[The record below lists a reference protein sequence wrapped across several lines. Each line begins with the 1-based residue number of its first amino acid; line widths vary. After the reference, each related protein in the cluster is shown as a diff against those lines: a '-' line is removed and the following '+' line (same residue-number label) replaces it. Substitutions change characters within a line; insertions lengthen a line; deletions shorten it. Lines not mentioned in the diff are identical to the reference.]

1 MFLNPLAV
9 NKKLMNVKVIFN
21 YRFAGGNKVFFLLF
35 WLTLPETV
43 ALDRNFK
50 AYIC

>member
-21 YRFAGGNKVFFLLF
+21 YRFAGGNKVFFFIILANA
-35 WLTLPETV
+35 TR
-43 ALDRNFK
+43 D
-50 AYIC
+50 CSS